1 MKVPTVKQKRIAAE
15 DVHFHPF
22 SQMLGLFG
30 VCLRPVVLYPS
41 DGELHDEGMYVRVY
55 VCVCMF
61 IYQIATAQSG
71 PVILVILCRSH

>member
-22 SQMLGLFG
+22 SQMLGLLG
-30 VCLRPVVLYPS
+30 VCLRPVLYPS
-41 DGELHDEGMYVRVY
+41 DGELHDEGMCVRVC

-71 PVILVILCRSH
+71 LVILVILCHSH